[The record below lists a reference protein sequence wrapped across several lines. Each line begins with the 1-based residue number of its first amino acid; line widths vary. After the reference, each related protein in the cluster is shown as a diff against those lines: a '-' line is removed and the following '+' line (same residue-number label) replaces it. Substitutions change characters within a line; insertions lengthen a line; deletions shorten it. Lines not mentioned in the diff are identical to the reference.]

1 MKKLAITIVI
11 IIAAIFGISMV
22 ISGNKKKN
30 DAQTAIV
37 AQSNAAVAVRAA
49 LVEQKEVSLTYENN
63 GVFAPKQE
71 VQLSAETP
79 GRVEKVLVK
88 EGAVVRPGQT
98 LAIIKGDK
106 QDVGVANARAVY
118 NNALAEVDRFENA
131 YASGGVT
138 QQQLAQV
145 KLQLENAKNN
155 LNSAQISANDVN
167 VRASFAGVVNKR
179 SVEPG
184 AYVNPGQQLFE
195 IVDVQTLKLKVNV
208 DEKSIG
214 SVKPGQEVKVTSSV
228 IPDQIFKGIVT
239 FIAPKADGS
248 LNFPVEIEIKNN
260 SAAQLKAGM
269 YGTAVFGQDKTV
281 SALVVPRTAF
291 VGNVSS
297 NKVFV
302 IKSGKA
308 YLTDVVAGRNFGSYV
323 EIISGVE
330 AGQSVVTTG
339 QINLMNETPI
349 EIIK

>member
-1 MKKLAITIVI
+1 L
-11 IIAAIFGISMV
+11 F
-22 ISGNKKKN
+22 
-30 DAQTAIV
+30 
-37 AQSNAAVAVRAA
+37 
-49 LVEQKEVSLTYENN
+49 
-63 GVFAPKQE
+63 
-71 VQLSAETP
+71 
-79 GRVEKVLVK
+79 
-88 EGAVVRPGQT
+88 
-98 LAIIKGDK
+98 
-106 QDVGVANARAVY
+106 
-118 NNALAEVDRFENA
+118 
-131 YASGGVT
+131 
-138 QQQLAQV
+138 
-145 KLQLENAKNN
+145 
-155 LNSAQISANDVN
+155 
-167 VRASFAGVVNKR
+167 R
-179 SVEPG
+179 S
-184 AYVNPGQQLFE
+184 E

>member
-11 IIAAIFGISMV
+11 IIAAIFGIYMV

-167 VRASFAGVVNKR
+167 VRASFAGVV
-179 SVEPG
+179 
-184 AYVNPGQQLFE
+184 
-195 IVDVQTLKLKVNV
+195 
-208 DEKSIG
+208 
-214 SVKPGQEVKVTSSV
+214 
-228 IPDQIFKGIVT
+228 
-239 FIAPKADGS
+239 
-248 LNFPVEIEIKNN
+248 
-260 SAAQLKAGM
+260 
-269 YGTAVFGQDKTV
+269 
-281 SALVVPRTAF
+281 
-291 VGNVSS
+291 
-297 NKVFV
+297 
-302 IKSGKA
+302 
-308 YLTDVVAGRNFGSYV
+308 
-323 EIISGVE
+323 
-330 AGQSVVTTG
+330 
-339 QINLMNETPI
+339 
-349 EIIK
+349 